1 MSLLSRPR
9 AWSTWRK
16 FGLTASLVVLAA
28 AGNQVQAKESKRL
41 DAGLET
47 VALSALPREAQ
58 TTHRLILAGGPFLHS
73 QDGIVFGNRERILP
87 VRARG
92 FYHEYTVITPGA
104 HNRGARRLV
113 CGGNPP
119 TRPDVCF
126 YTDDHYASYRKLA
139 P

>member
-1 MSLLSRPR
+1 ML
-9 AWSTWRK
+9 
-16 FGLTASLVVLAA
+16 GLAAVLAA
-28 AGNQVQAKESKRL
+28 SASFSTQVQAKPAEQSV
-41 DAGLET
+41 AEPEI

-58 TTHRLILAGGPFLHS
+58 TTYRLILAGGPFSHS
-73 QDGIVFGNRERILP
+73 QDGIVFGNREHLLP
-87 VRARG
+87 AKRRG
-92 FYHEYTVITPGA
+92 YYHEYTVITPGA